1 MLELTDAPMCGENCT
16 ECTDEFKV
24 ECCQRAH
31 AAYQGEPFE
40 SISPHAA
47 CGLCAVPLL
56 GKS

>member
-40 SISPHAA
+40 SHDTPYSSTGHERY
-47 CGLCAVPLL
+47 
-56 GKS
+56 